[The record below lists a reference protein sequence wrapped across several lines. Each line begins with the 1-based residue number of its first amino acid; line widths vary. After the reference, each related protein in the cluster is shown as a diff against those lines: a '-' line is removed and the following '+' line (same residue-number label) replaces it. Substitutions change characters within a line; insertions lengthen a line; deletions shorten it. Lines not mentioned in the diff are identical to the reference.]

1 MSVLDYRRS
10 LNRILRRSKH
20 VFLMGHRDLDL
31 DALGSALGMCSILR
45 NLRKHCS
52 IIIDDKEHELG
63 VQKVLEETEGSFSI
77 IESKEIQNYLHRRT
91 RKNLLILVDVNKKN
105 ILQNK
110 EILNYFSN
118 IVILDHHEIGENT
131 VDATLSIIDTNAS
144 STCEMIAELVEYY
157 SIEMDPYICTVLLSG
172 IVLDTNNFTL
182 KTKAETYE
190 CAHFL
195 TTLGADPEKVQY
207 LLKQDLE
214 DYMERQKLLTN
225 CEIIDG
231 KYAVAKGNGNTIYR
245 REDLAKI
252 ADTLLFFNH
261 IEASFVVGKLEKNVV
276 GISARSFQDFKV
288 HEVLEKLG
296 GGGEKNIAAA
306 RIENATVA
314 DTTKKLKKY
323 IKEQGEKS
331 CK

>member
-1 MSVLDYRRS
+1 MSVLDYRRAF
-10 LNRILRRSKH
+10 NRILRRSKH

-31 DALGSALGMCSILR
+31 DALGSALGMSSILQKF
-45 NLRKHCS
+45 RKNCS

-63 VQKVLEETEGSFSI
+63 VQKVLEETEGIFSI
-77 IESKEIQNYLHRRT
+77 IESKEIPNYLHKRNK
-91 RKNLLILVDVNKKN
+91 KNLLILVDVNKKN
-105 ILQNK
+105 ILQDR
-110 EILNYFSN
+110 EALSYFSN
-118 IVILDHHEIGENT
+118 IVILDHHEIGEDT
-131 VDATLSIIDTNAS
+131 VGATLPIIDTNVS

-157 SIEMDPYICTVLLSG
+157 SIEMDPYISTVLLSG

-182 KTKAETYE
+182 KTKARTYE

-195 TTLGADPEKVQY
+195 TTLGANPEKVQY

-214 DYMERQKLLTN
+214 DYIERQKLLAN

-231 KYAVAKGNGNTIYR
+231 KYAIAKGSGNTIYR

-261 IEASFVVGKLEKNVV
+261 IEASFVIGKLDKKVV

-306 RIENATVA
+306 RIENTTVA
-314 DTTKKLKKY
+314 DTIKKLKKY
-323 IKEQGEKS
+323 IKEQEERT